1 MCHSLWRPLLFIDN
15 LVDNANN
22 MCMAWGWYLQND
34 MQLFLY
40 CMIILYIY
48 NKSKTGGYLIIF
60 LSMAV
65 NFGYVMQQTYDN
77 G

>member
-1 MCHSLWRPLLFIDN
+1 
-15 LVDNANN
+15 